1 MTEKGKVVQG
11 LRDIKTYL
19 ECQALEAS
27 VHGNDLAR
35 EGFIESQGI
44 IRDAIT
50 LLKEE
55 KEANNMPFRQ
65 AFYEMLNGKR
75 IAHELWKGGY
85 WAWENNTIMIHC
97 YDGKVLDIR
106 ETENTAYTFGFI
118 VEDRWYVK
126 E

>member
-1 MTEKGKVVQG
+1 M
-11 LRDIKTYL
+11 DIIELIDEWIDEAENEPSWKAT
-19 ECQALEAS
+19 QALRCLRKEIKKR
-27 VHGNDLAR
+27 G
-35 EGFIESQGI
+35 
-44 IRDAIT
+44 AI
-50 LLKEE
+50 
-55 KEANNMPFRQ
+55 MSFRQ
-65 AFYEMLNGKR
+65 AFFEMLNGKH

>member
-1 MTEKGKVVQG
+1 M
-11 LRDIKTYL
+11 
-19 ECQALEAS
+19 S
-27 VHGNDLAR
+27 
-35 EGFIESQGI
+35 
-44 IRDAIT
+44 
-50 LLKEE
+50 
-55 KEANNMPFRQ
+55 FRQ
-65 AFYEMLNGKR
+65 AFFEMLNGKH

>member
-1 MTEKGKVVQG
+1 MRLIDADKLTREVLNLTTTESNAGMLRLLTG
-11 LRDIKTYL
+11 LINDAPTATRDVATMRFR
-19 ECQALEAS
+19 EA
-27 VHGNDLAR
+27 
-35 EGFIESQGI
+35 F
-44 IRDAIT
+44 
-50 LLKEE
+50 
-55 KEANNMPFRQ
+55 F
-65 AFYEMLNGKR
+65 EMLNGKH

-97 YDGKVLDIR
+97 YDGRVLDIR